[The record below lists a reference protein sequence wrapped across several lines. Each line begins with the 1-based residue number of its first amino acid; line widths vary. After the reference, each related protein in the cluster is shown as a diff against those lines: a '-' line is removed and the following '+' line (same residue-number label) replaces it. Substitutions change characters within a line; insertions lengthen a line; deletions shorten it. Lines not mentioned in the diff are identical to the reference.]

1 MELSSQLTAAT
12 HTRVIRSTPH
22 RYDLIATDFILI
34 NLSFF
39 LASLITYG
47 VFDYSA
53 AITGRNIALIV
64 FVNIA
69 WGWLCVY
76 FNAYRWYER
85 VRMEQQLTKVFK
97 ILVFLLA
104 FTSLFYYNILG
115 EAPHTPFIMLA
126 HGLALILVS
135 TGRVFHR
142 LREESPFEKFRY
154 VIVGG
159 KAENL
164 QQLFK
169 AFDYCFP
176 GSAELVGRFG
186 NTPHANVNNIGS
198 YHDLKNYLQGKPNI
212 DKLIFFYSD
221 LTLEQEREIM
231 QICET
236 QFIDVEVAPRETTM
250 FPRTYKCQQ
259 LGDLSMLTLKEE
271 PLTALRNKFMKRV
284 FDLVVSSMVILFIFP
299 ILLPIVALAIYL
311 EDPGPIFFR
320 QERTGYLNNVFR
332 MWKFRSMRV
341 NDRADSKQATRG
353 DDRITKVG
361 AFLRKTSL
369 DEFPQFINVFMGD
382 MSVVGPRP
390 HMLKHT
396 EEYSRLID
404 KFMIRHKVKPGVTGL
419 AQING
424 YRGPTDE
431 VWKMEKRVE
440 YDVWY
445 LENWSILMDIRCVI
459 MTAYNAF
466 IKGEENAL

>member
-1 MELSSQLTAAT
+1 M
-12 HTRVIRSTPH
+12 RSTPH

-39 LASLITYG
+39 IASLITYG
-47 VFDYSA
+47 VFDYSS
-53 AITGRNIALIV
+53 AITGRNIALVV

-85 VRMEQQLTKVFK
+85 VRMEQQLSKVFK
-97 ILVFLLA
+97 IIIFLLA

-115 EAPHTPFIMLA
+115 EAPHTPFILLA

-186 NTPHANVNNIGS
+186 NTPHANVSNIGG
-198 YHDLKNYLQGKPNI
+198 YHDLKAYLEGQPNI

-231 QICET
+231 HICET

-250 FPRTYKCQQ
+250 FPRTYKSQQ

-284 FDLVVSSMVILFIFP
+284 FDLVVSSMVILLIFP
-299 ILLPIVALAIYL
+299 ILMPIVAIAIYL

-341 NDRADSKQATRG
+341 NDRSDSKQATRN

-369 DEFPQFINVFMGD
+369 DEFPQFINVFTGE

-445 LENWSILMDIRCVI
+445 LENWSILMDIRCVV

>member
-1 MELSSQLTAAT
+1 MEFTSQLTAT
-12 HTRVIRSTPH
+12 SSSRVLRSTPH
-22 RYDLIATDFILI
+22 RYDLIATDFFLI
-34 NLSFF
+34 NLSFL

-47 VFDYSA
+47 VLDYSA
-53 AITGRNIALIV
+53 AMTGRNLALIV

-85 VRMEQQLTKVFK
+85 VRMEQQLSKVFK
-97 ILVFLLA
+97 ILIFLLA
-104 FTSLFYYNILG
+104 FTSLFYYNVLG
-115 EAPHTPFIMLA
+115 EAPHTPFILLA
-126 HGLALILVS
+126 HGLALILIS

-142 LREESPFEKFRY
+142 VREESPFEKFRY
-154 VIVGG
+154 VVVGG

-186 NTPHANVNNIGS
+186 NTPHANVTNIGN
-198 YHDLKNYLQGKPNI
+198 YGDLMDYLSTQPDI

-221 LTLEQEREIM
+221 LTLEEEREIM
-231 QICET
+231 RICET
-236 QFIDVEVAPRETTM
+236 QFIDVEVAPRETTL
-250 FPRTYKCQQ
+250 FPRTYKSQQ

-271 PLTALRNKFMKRV
+271 PLNELRNKVLKRA
-284 FDLVVSSMVILFIFP
+284 FDLVVSSLVILFIYP
-299 ILLPIVALAIYL
+299 ILMPIVAIAIYR

-320 QERTGYLNNVFR
+320 QERTGYLNKVFK
-332 MWKFRSMRV
+332 MWKFRSMRI
-341 NDRADSKQATRG
+341 NDRADDKQATRG
-353 DDRITKVG
+353 DSRITKVG
-361 AFLRKTSL
+361 AFLRRTSL
-369 DEFPQFINVFMGD
+369 DEFPQFINVFLGD

-390 HMLKHT
+390 HMIKHT

-445 LENWSILMDIRCVI
+445 LENWSILMDIRCVV
-459 MTAYNAF
+459 MTVYNA

>member
-1 MELSSQLTAAT
+1 MELTSKLDVPSHA
-12 HTRVIRSTPH
+12 RVLRRTPH
-22 RYDLIATDFILI
+22 RYDLIATDFLLI

-47 VFDYSA
+47 VFDYDSV
-53 AITGRNIALIV
+53 ITGRNLALVV

-76 FNAYRWYER
+76 FDAYRWYER
-85 VRMEQQLTKVFK
+85 VRMEQQLSKVFK

-104 FTSLFYYNILG
+104 FTSLFYYNVLQD
-115 EAPHTPFIMLA
+115 APYTPFILLA
-126 HGLALILVS
+126 HGLALVLIS

-159 KAENL
+159 KAKNL
-164 QQLFK
+164 RQLFK

-186 NTPHANVNNIGS
+186 NTPHANVANIGK
-198 YHDLKNYLQGKPNI
+198 YNDLKNYLLEQPDI
-212 DKLIFFYSD
+212 DKLIFFHSD
-221 LTLEQEREIM
+221 LTLKEEREIM
-231 QICET
+231 RICEN
-236 QFIDVEVAPRETTM
+236 QFIDVEVAPRETTL

-271 PLTALRNKFMKRV
+271 PLTSLRNKVLKRT
-284 FDLVVSSMVILFIFP
+284 FDIVISSLVILFIFP
-299 ILLPIVALAIYL
+299 ILMPIVAILIYR

-320 QERTGYLNNVFR
+320 QERTGYRNNVFR
-332 MWKFRSMRV
+332 MWKFRSMRL
-341 NDRADSKQATRG
+341 NDRANDKQATKN
-353 DDRITKVG
+353 DSRITKVG

-369 DEFPQFINVFMGD
+369 DEFPQFINVFLGQ

-390 HMLKHT
+390 HMIKHT
-396 EEYSRLID
+396 EEYARIID
-404 KFMIRHKVKPGVTGL
+404 TFMIRHKVKPGVTGL

-459 MTAYNAF
+459 MTVYNAV
-466 IKGEENAL
+466 KGEENAI

>member
-1 MELSSQLTAAT
+1 MNISTQVAAAS
-12 HTRVIRSTPH
+12 HTRVMRETPH

-47 VFDYSA
+47 VFDYDSV
-53 AITGRNIALIV
+53 INGRNIALVI
-64 FVNIA
+64 FVNVA

-85 VRMEQQLTKVFK
+85 VRMEQQLSKVFK
-97 ILVFLLA
+97 ILIFLLS
-104 FTSLFYYNILG
+104 FTSLFYYNVLR
-115 EAPHTPFIMLA
+115 EAPYTPFILLA
-126 HGLALILVS
+126 HGLALVLIS

-164 QQLFK
+164 RQLFK

-176 GSAELVGRFG
+176 GSAELAGRFG
-186 NTPHANVNNIGS
+186 KTPHANVPNIGT
-198 YHDLKNYLQGKPNI
+198 YADLKAYLLGRPNI
-212 DKLIFFYSD
+212 DKLIFFHSD
-221 LTLEQEREIM
+221 LSLQEEREIM
-231 QICET
+231 RICEN
-236 QFIDVEVAPRETTM
+236 QFIDVEVAPRETTL
-250 FPRTYKCQQ
+250 FPRTYRCQQ

-271 PLTALRNKFMKRV
+271 PLVALRNKVLKRT
-284 FDLVVSSMVILFIFP
+284 FDIIVSSLVILFIFP
-299 ILLPIVALAIYL
+299 ILMPIVAIAIYR

-320 QERTGYLNNVFR
+320 QERTGYRNNVFK

-341 NDRADSKQATRG
+341 NERSDIKQATRG
-353 DDRITKVG
+353 DDRITRVG

-390 HMLKHT
+390 HMIKHT
-396 EEYSRLID
+396 EEYARIID
-404 KFMIRHKVKPGVTGL
+404 TFMIRHKVKPGVTGL

-445 LENWSILMDIRCVI
+445 LENWSMLMDIRCIV
-459 MTAYNAF
+459 MTVYNA
-466 IKGEENAL
+466 IRGEENAL

>member
-1 MELSSQLTAAT
+1 MELTSQLAASP
-12 HTRVIRSTPH
+12 HTRVMRSTPH

-39 LASLITYG
+39 IASLITYG
-47 VFDYSA
+47 IFDYSS
-53 AITGRNIALIV
+53 AITGRNVALVV

-69 WGWLCVY
+69 WGWLCIY

-85 VRMEQQLTKVFK
+85 VRMEQQLSKVFK
-97 ILVFLLA
+97 IIVFLLA

-115 EAPHTPFIMLA
+115 EAPHTPFILLA
-126 HGLALILVS
+126 HGLALMLVS

-186 NTPHANVNNIGS
+186 NTPHANVSNIGG
-198 YHDLKNYLQGKPNI
+198 YHDLKNYLEGQPNI

-231 QICET
+231 HICET

-250 FPRTYKCQQ
+250 FPRTYKSQQ

-271 PLTALRNKFMKRV
+271 PLTALRNKVMKRV
-284 FDLVVSSMVILFIFP
+284 FDLVVSSMVMLFIFP
-299 ILLPIVALAIYL
+299 ILMPIVAIAIYL

-341 NDRADSKQATRG
+341 NDRSDSKQATRN

-369 DEFPQFINVFMGD
+369 DEFPQFINVFTGE

-466 IKGEENAL
+466 VKGEENAL

>member
-1 MELSSQLTAAT
+1 MELSSQLAAAP
-12 HTRVIRSTPH
+12 HMRVMRSTPH

-39 LASLITYG
+39 IASLITYG
-47 VFDYSA
+47 VLDYSS

-85 VRMEQQLTKVFK
+85 VRMEQQLSKVFK
-97 ILVFLLA
+97 ILIFLLA
-104 FTSLFYYNILG
+104 FTSLFYYNVLG
-115 EAPHTPFIMLA
+115 EAPHTPFILLA

-186 NTPHANVNNIGS
+186 NSPHANVSNIGG
-198 YHDLKNYLQGKPNI
+198 YLDLKDYLESKPNI

-231 QICET
+231 HICAT
-236 QFIDVEVAPRETTM
+236 QFIDVEVAPRETTL
-250 FPRTYKCQQ
+250 FPRTYKSQQ
-259 LGDLSMLTLKEE
+259 LGDLSILTLKEE
-271 PLTALRNKFMKRV
+271 PLTALRNKLMKRI
-284 FDLVVSSMVILFIFP
+284 FDLVVSSAVILFIFP
-299 ILLPIVALAIYL
+299 ILIPVVAIAIYL

-320 QERTGYLNNVFR
+320 QERTGYLNNIFC

-341 NDRADSKQATRG
+341 NDRSDEKQATRG
-353 DDRITKVG
+353 DSRITKVG

-369 DEFPQFINVFMGD
+369 DEFPQFLNVFTGD

-431 VWKMEKRVE
+431 IWKMEKRVE

-466 IKGEENAL
+466 VKGEENAL

>member
-1 MELSSQLTAAT
+1 MELTSQVESKT
-12 HTRVIRSTPH
+12 HTRILRRTPH
-22 RYDLIATDFILI
+22 RYDLIATDFVLI

-47 VFDYSA
+47 VFDYEA
-53 AITGRNIALIV
+53 AINGRNLALVV

-76 FNAYRWYER
+76 FDAYRWYER
-85 VRMEQQLTKVFK
+85 VRMEQQLSKVFK
-97 ILVFLLA
+97 ILIFLLS
-104 FTSLFYYNILG
+104 FTSLFYYNVLR
-115 EAPHTPFIMLA
+115 EAPYTPFILLA
-126 HGLALILVS
+126 HGIALVMIS
-135 TGRVFHR
+135 MGRVFHR

-164 QQLFK
+164 RQLFK

-186 NTPHANVNNIGS
+186 NTPHANVANIGK
-198 YHDLKNYLQGKPNI
+198 YDDLREYLLGQPDI
-212 DKLIFFYSD
+212 DKLIFFHSD
-221 LTLEQEREIM
+221 LTLKEEREIM
-231 QICET
+231 RICEN
-236 QFIDVEVAPRETTM
+236 QFIDVEVAPRETTL
-250 FPRTYKCQQ
+250 FPRTYKSQQ

-271 PLTALRNKFMKRV
+271 PLMALRNKVFKRT
-284 FDLVVSSMVILFIFP
+284 FDIIVSSLVILFIFP
-299 ILLPIVALAIYL
+299 ILMPIVAIAIYR

-320 QERTGYLNNVFR
+320 QERTGYRNHVFK
-332 MWKFRSMRV
+332 MWKFRSMRL
-341 NDRADSKQATRG
+341 NDRSDDRQATRG

-361 AFLRKTSL
+361 AFLRRTSL
-369 DEFPQFINVFMGD
+369 DEFPQFINVFLGQ

-390 HMLKHT
+390 HMIKHT
-396 EEYSRLID
+396 EEYARIID
-404 KFMIRHKVKPGVTGL
+404 TFMIRHKVKPGVTGL

-431 VWKMEKRVE
+431 VWKMKKRVE

-445 LENWSILMDIRCVI
+445 LENWSILMDIRCVV
-459 MTAYNAF
+459 MTVYNAV
-466 IKGEENAL
+466 KGEENAL

>member
-1 MELSSQLTAAT
+1 MEFTSQLTAPSA
-12 HTRVIRSTPH
+12 TRVLRSTPH
-22 RYDLIATDFILI
+22 RYDLIATDFVLI

-39 LASLITYG
+39 LASLITNG
-47 VFDYSA
+47 MLDYSTA
-53 AITGRNIALIV
+53 LTGRNLALVV

-85 VRMEQQLTKVFK
+85 VRMEQQLSKVFK

-104 FTSLFYYNILG
+104 FTSLFYYNVLG
-115 EAPHTPFIMLA
+115 EAPHTPFILLA
-126 HGLALILVS
+126 HGLALVLVS
-135 TGRVFHR
+135 MGRVFHR
-142 LREESPFEKFRY
+142 VREESPFETFRY
-154 VIVGG
+154 VVVGG

-186 NTPHANVNNIGS
+186 NTPHANVTNIG
-198 YHDLKNYLQGKPNI
+198 NYGELREYLLGQPDI

-221 LTLEQEREIM
+221 LTLEEEREIM
-231 QICET
+231 RICET
-236 QFIDVEVAPRETTM
+236 QFIDVEVAPRETTL
-250 FPRTYKCQQ
+250 FPRTYKSQQ

-271 PLTALRNKFMKRV
+271 PLTALRNKVLKRT

-299 ILLPIVALAIYL
+299 ILMPIVAIAIYR

-320 QERTGYLNNVFR
+320 QERTGYLNNVFK
-332 MWKFRSMRV
+332 MWKFRSMRI
-341 NDRADSKQATRG
+341 NELSDNKQATRG

-361 AFLRKTSL
+361 AFLRRTSL
-369 DEFPQFINVFMGD
+369 DEFPQFINVFLGD

-390 HMLKHT
+390 HMTKHT

-445 LENWSILMDIRCVI
+445 LENWSLLMDIRCIV
-459 MTAYNAF
+459 MTVYNA

>member
-1 MELSSQLTAAT
+1 MEISSQLNTAS
-12 HTRVIRSTPH
+12 HTRVLRATPH

-39 LASLITYG
+39 LASIITYG
-47 VFDYSA
+47 VFDYDSV
-53 AITGRNIALIV
+53 INGRNLALVV

-85 VRMEQQLTKVFK
+85 VRMEQQLSKVFK
-97 ILVFLLA
+97 LLIFLLS
-104 FTSLFYYNILG
+104 FTSLFYYNVLR
-115 EAPHTPFIMLA
+115 EAPYTPFILLA

-176 GSAELVGRFG
+176 GSAEFVGRFG
-186 NTPHANVNNIGS
+186 NTPHANVSNIGQYDELKS
-198 YHDLKNYLQGKPNI
+198 YLLSRPNI
-212 DKLIFFYSD
+212 DKLIFFHSD
-221 LTLEQEREIM
+221 LSLKEEREIM
-231 QICET
+231 RICEA
-236 QFIDVEVAPRETTM
+236 QFIDVEVAPRETTL

-271 PLTALRNKFMKRV
+271 PLTALRNKFFKRA
-284 FDLVVSSMVILFIFP
+284 FDIVVSTLVILFIFP
-299 ILLPIVALAIYL
+299 ILMPIVAIAIYR

-320 QERTGYLNNVFR
+320 QERTGYRNNVFR
-332 MWKFRSMRV
+332 MWKFRSMRL
-341 NDRADSKQATRG
+341 NERADEKQATRG

-361 AFLRKTSL
+361 AFLRRTSL
-369 DEFPQFINVFMGD
+369 DEFPQFINVFLGQ

-390 HMLKHT
+390 HMVKHT
-396 EEYSRLID
+396 EEYSRIID
-404 KFMIRHKVKPGVTGL
+404 TFMIRHKVKPGVTGL

-424 YRGPTDE
+424 YRSPTDE

-445 LENWSILMDIRCVI
+445 LENWSLLMDIRCVL
-459 MTAYNAF
+459 MTVYNAL
-466 IKGEENAL
+466 KGEENAL

>member
-1 MELSSQLTAAT
+1 MEVSTQLSPPAE
-12 HTRVIRSTPH
+12 TRVLRATPH

-47 VFDYSA
+47 LFDYESV
-53 AITGRNIALIV
+53 INGRNLALVV

-85 VRMEQQLTKVFK
+85 VRMEQQLSKVFK
-97 ILVFLLA
+97 ILMFLLA
-104 FTSLFYYNILG
+104 FTSLFYYNVLQ
-115 EAPHTPFIMLA
+115 EAPYTPFILLA

-164 QQLFK
+164 RQLFK

-186 NTPHANVNNIGS
+186 NTPHANVANIGK
-198 YHDLKNYLQGKPNI
+198 YHDLKTYLLSQPNI
-212 DKLIFFYSD
+212 DKLIFFHSD
-221 LTLEQEREIM
+221 LSLEEEREIM
-231 QICET
+231 RICEN
-236 QFIDVEVAPRETTM
+236 QFIDVEVAPRETTL

-271 PLTALRNKFMKRV
+271 PLTALRNKFIKRS
-284 FDLVVSSMVILFIFP
+284 FDLIVSSMVILFVFP
-299 ILLPIVALAIYL
+299 ILMPIVAIAIYR

-320 QERTGYLNNVFR
+320 QERTGYRNNVFR
-332 MWKFRSMRV
+332 MWKFRSMRI
-341 NDRADSKQATRG
+341 NERSDEKQATKG

-361 AFLRKTSL
+361 AFLRRTSL
-369 DEFPQFINVFMGD
+369 DEFPQFINVFLGQ

-390 HMLKHT
+390 HMTKHT
-396 EEYSRLID
+396 QEYSRIID
-404 KFMIRHKVKPGVTGL
+404 TFMIRHKVKPGVTGL

-445 LENWSILMDIRCVI
+445 LENWSMLMDIRCVV
-459 MTAYNAF
+459 MTVYNAV
-466 IKGEENAL
+466 KGEENAL

>member
-1 MELSSQLTAAT
+1 MEFTSQLTAAS
-12 HTRVIRSTPH
+12 RSRELRSTPH
-22 RYDLIATDFILI
+22 RYDLIATDFFLI
-34 NLSFF
+34 NLSFL

-47 VFDYSA
+47 MLDYSSA
-53 AITGRNIALIV
+53 MTGRNLALIV

-85 VRMEQQLTKVFK
+85 VRMEQQLSKVFK
-97 ILVFLLA
+97 ILIFLLA
-104 FTSLFYYNILG
+104 FTSLFYYNVLG
-115 EAPHTPFIMLA
+115 EAPHTPFILLA
-126 HGLALILVS
+126 HGLALILIS

-142 LREESPFEKFRY
+142 VREESPFEKFRY
-154 VIVGG
+154 VVVGG

-186 NTPHANVNNIGS
+186 NTPHANVTNIGN
-198 YHDLKNYLQGKPNI
+198 YADLKDYLSSQPNI

-221 LTLEQEREIM
+221 LTLDEEREIM
-231 QICET
+231 RICET
-236 QFIDVEVAPRETTM
+236 QFIDVEVAPRETTL
-250 FPRTYKCQQ
+250 FPRTYKSQQ

-271 PLTALRNKFMKRV
+271 PLTALRNKVLKRT
-284 FDLVVSSMVILFIFP
+284 FDLVVSTFVILFIFP
-299 ILLPIVALAIYL
+299 ILMPIVAIAIYR

-320 QERTGYLNNVFR
+320 QERTGYLNKVFK
-332 MWKFRSMRV
+332 MWKFRSMRL
-341 NDRADSKQATRG
+341 NDRADDKQATRG

-369 DEFPQFINVFMGD
+369 DEFPQFINVFLGD

-390 HMLKHT
+390 HMIKHT

-445 LENWSILMDIRCVI
+445 LENWSILMDIRCVV
-459 MTAYNAF
+459 MTVYNA

>member
-1 MELSSQLTAAT
+1 MEFTSQLTAPPA
-12 HTRVIRSTPH
+12 TRVLRKTPH

-47 VFDYSA
+47 VLDYSS
-53 AITGRNIALIV
+53 AINSRNIALVV

-85 VRMEQQLTKVFK
+85 VRMEQQLSKVFK
-97 ILVFLLA
+97 ILIFLLA
-104 FTSLFYYNILG
+104 FTSLFYYNVLG
-115 EAPHTPFIMLA
+115 EAPHTPFILLA
-126 HGLALILVS
+126 HGLALMLVS
-135 TGRVFHR
+135 MGRVFHR
-142 LREESPFEKFRY
+142 VREESPFETFRY
-154 VIVGG
+154 VVVGG

-186 NTPHANVNNIGS
+186 NTPHANVTNIG
-198 YHDLKNYLQGKPNI
+198 NYGELREYLLSQPDI

-221 LTLEQEREIM
+221 LTLDEEREIM
-231 QICET
+231 RICET
-236 QFIDVEVAPRETTM
+236 QFIDVEVAPRETTL
-250 FPRTYKCQQ
+250 FPRTYKSQQ

-271 PLTALRNKFMKRV
+271 PLTALRNKVFKRT
-284 FDLVVSSMVILFIFP
+284 FDLVVSSLVILFIFP
-299 ILLPIVALAIYL
+299 ILMPIVAIAIYR

-320 QERTGYLNNVFR
+320 QERTGYLNKVFK
-332 MWKFRSMRV
+332 MWKFRSMRI
-341 NDRADSKQATRG
+341 NDRSDEKQATRG
-353 DDRITKVG
+353 DDRITRVG
-361 AFLRKTSL
+361 AFLRRTSL

-390 HMLKHT
+390 HMVKHT

-445 LENWSILMDIRCVI
+445 LENWSILMDIRCVV
-459 MTAYNAF
+459 MTVYNAL
-466 IKGEENAL
+466 KGEATAL

>member
-1 MELSSQLTAAT
+1 MELSSQLAAAP
-12 HTRVIRSTPH
+12 HTRVMRSTPH

-47 VFDYSA
+47 VFDYSS
-53 AITGRNIALIV
+53 AITGRNFALVV

-85 VRMEQQLTKVFK
+85 VRMEQQLSKVFK

-104 FTSLFYYNILG
+104 FTSLFYYNVLR
-115 EAPHTPFIMLA
+115 EAPHTPFILLA
-126 HGLALILVS
+126 HGLALVLVS

-186 NTPHANVNNIGS
+186 NTPHANVNNIGG
-198 YHDLKNYLQGKPNI
+198 YLDLKAYLEGQPNI

-221 LTLEQEREIM
+221 LTLEQEKEIM
-231 QICET
+231 RICEM
-236 QFIDVEVAPRETTM
+236 QFIDVEVAPRETTL
-250 FPRTYKCQQ
+250 FPRTYKSQQ

-271 PLTALRNKFMKRV
+271 PLTSLRNKIMKRV
-284 FDLVVSSMVILFIFP
+284 FDLVVSSLVILFIFP
-299 ILLPIVALAIYL
+299 ILMPIVAIAIYL

-332 MWKFRSMRV
+332 MWKFRSMRI
-341 NDRADSKQATRG
+341 NERSDEKQATKG

-369 DEFPQFINVFMGD
+369 DEFPQFINVFTGE

>member
-1 MELSSQLTAAT
+1 MEIT
-12 HTRVIRSTPH
+12 TRLDVPSHARVLRPTPH

-39 LASLITYG
+39 LASILTYG
-47 VFDYSA
+47 VFDYDSVV
-53 AITGRNIALIV
+53 TGRNFALVV

-76 FNAYRWYER
+76 FDAYRWYER
-85 VRMEQQLTKVFK
+85 VRMEQQLAKVFK

-104 FTSLFYYNILG
+104 FTSLFYYNVLQ
-115 EAPHTPFIMLA
+115 EAPFTPFIVLS
-126 HGLALILVS
+126 HGLALMLVS

-164 QQLFK
+164 RQLFK

-186 NTPHANVNNIGS
+186 NSPHANVANIGK
-198 YHDLKNYLQGKPNI
+198 YHDLKEYLLGQPNI
-212 DKLIFFYSD
+212 DKLIFFHSD
-221 LTLEQEREIM
+221 LSLKEEREIM
-231 QICET
+231 RICENL
-236 QFIDVEVAPRETTM
+236 FIDVEVAPRETTL

-271 PLTALRNKFMKRV
+271 PLTSLRNKVFKRT
-284 FDLVVSSMVILFIFP
+284 FDIIVSSLVILFIFP
-299 ILLPIVALAIYL
+299 ILMPIVAIMIYR

-320 QERTGYLNNVFR
+320 QERTGYRNNVFR
-332 MWKFRSMRV
+332 MWKFRSMRL
-341 NDRADSKQATRG
+341 NERSDDKQATKG
-353 DDRITKVG
+353 DARITKVG

-369 DEFPQFINVFMGD
+369 DEFPQFINVFLGQ

-390 HMLKHT
+390 HMIKHT
-396 EEYSRLID
+396 EEYSRIIET
-404 KFMIRHKVKPGVTGL
+404 FMIRHKVKPGVTGL

-459 MTAYNAF
+459 MTVYNA
-466 IKGEENAL
+466 IKGEENAI